1 MDLLWLQ
8 RWNFIERAK
17 LERQLWD
24 AFEQGQDLEG
34 LVTELR
40 NRLEDPS
47 AETEAFERFRLE
59 VWSECLR
66 RIRKIEATMKDRS
79 PND

>member
-1 MDLLWLQ
+1 MLWLQ

-34 LVTELR
+34 LVNELR
-40 NRLEDPS
+40 NRLGDPN
-47 AETEAFERFRLE
+47 AETEPFEQFRLE
-59 VWSECLR
+59 VWSQTLG
-66 RIRKIEATMKDRS
+66 RIRKIEALMKDRS